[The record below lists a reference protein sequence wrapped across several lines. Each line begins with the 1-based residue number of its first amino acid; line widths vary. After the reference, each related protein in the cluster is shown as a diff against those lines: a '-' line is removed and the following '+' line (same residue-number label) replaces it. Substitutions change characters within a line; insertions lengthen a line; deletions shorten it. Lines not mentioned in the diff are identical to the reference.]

1 MPENLQE
8 SLNIAQFFFL
18 VNGHYTEFKGLALA
32 LVGFRLVVFEIERE
46 FGRHKED

>member
-32 LVGFRLVVFEIERE
+32 LVVFEIERE